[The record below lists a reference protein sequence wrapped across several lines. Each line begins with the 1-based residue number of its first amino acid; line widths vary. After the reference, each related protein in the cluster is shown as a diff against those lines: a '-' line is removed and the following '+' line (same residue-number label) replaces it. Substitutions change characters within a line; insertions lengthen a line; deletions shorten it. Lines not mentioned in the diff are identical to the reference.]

1 MVTFSPSEVLMSGN
15 VACSAAFI
23 FTVVYC
29 FLENLCI
36 ASMCEVNK
44 IENSLMLLPLSEKF

>member
-1 MVTFSPSEVLMSGN
+1 MTFSPSEVTMSGN
-15 VACSAAFI
+15 VVCSTAFI

-36 ASMCEVNK
+36 ASMYEVKK
-44 IENSLMLLPLSEKF
+44 I